1 MRCDYPGV
9 QFIPFILLGT
19 VLEGLMSEPKQRWV
33 ENSIMRLALSST
45 EATLGKSGYYAAVHV
60 AGLDRL
66 LDAPLSDNPK
76 LKTPGDDFAALL
88 NAILSMYGE
97 IPTRGLFRRWG
108 ATFGEAAVRRRR
120 SAALLRPLLS
130 LLPLQRRV
138 RTVLAAVTNEADAAR
153 GEALHTLRDK
163 RDQYGVTFND
173 CLCCAGMHT
182 AEPICYTVVGTL
194 ETVLKWG
201 TGRDFTVREVKCFAR
216 GDAACVFEI
225 DKQPLHV

>member
-1 MRCDYPGV
+1 MN
-9 QFIPFILLGT
+9 
-19 VLEGLMSEPKQRWV
+19 EPKQRWV
-33 ENSIMRLALSST
+33 ENSIMRLAMFST
-45 EATLGKSGYYAAVHV
+45 EATLGKSGYYAVVHV

-66 LDAPLSDNPK
+66 LDAPLPDGAK
-76 LKTPGDDFAALL
+76 LGTPGEDFAALL

-97 IPTRGLFRRWG
+97 TPTRGLFRRWG
-108 ATFGEAAVRRRR
+108 ATFGEAAVKRRP

-138 RTVLAAVTNEADAAR
+138 RTVLTAVINEANAAR

-163 RDQYGVTFND
+163 RDQYILTFND
-173 CLCCAGMHT
+173 CLYCAGMHP
-182 AEPICYTVVGTL
+182 AEPICYTIVGTL

-201 TGRDFTVREVKCFAR
+201 TGRDFAVREVKCSAR